1 MANGLLTFSF
11 SSLHGHWRQIWG
23 TTSRII
29 FKLGRSVGRG
39 GTYQYTSRD
48 DVTTMSSSLNQEW
61 RAPAIWNFGYDVV
74 SRERVQFKLGSDVG
88 KGGRY
93 PATLHVGRWC
103 RLSIQ
108 DGCRHQFEF
117 QLWRHVLWTDWQAEL
132 RLGLVLVSHRSGSIN
147 LEGHCTTPWTTRI
160 NLKNDTTSLRNV
172 E

>member
-117 QLWRHVLWTDWQAEL
+117 QLWRHVLWTDWQGWAQTWTGVGMGARIEVAASTLKVTAL
-132 RLGLVLVSHRSGSIN
+132 RPEQHG
-147 LEGHCTTPWTTRI
+147 
-160 NLKNDTTSLRNV
+160 
-172 E
+172 